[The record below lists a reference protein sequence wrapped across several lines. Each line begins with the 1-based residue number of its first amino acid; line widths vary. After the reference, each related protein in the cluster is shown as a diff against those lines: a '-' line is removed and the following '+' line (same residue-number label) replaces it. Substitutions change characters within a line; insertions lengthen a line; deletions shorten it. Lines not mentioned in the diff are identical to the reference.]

1 MKVKTFYICIILLCF
16 TFSIPFEALSMPQND
31 DIPQLIRKANRLNTQ
46 FRHDSAIVCL
56 TKAYSLAKKN
66 NDQLSI
72 ANINRL
78 KGYTFLK
85 EHQYDSAHNYL
96 DKALKQAK
104 STGND
109 TILANA
115 ELNLGWVLQ
124 QTGRNDSSLYY
135 YRDALNTYRSIADTA
150 GMAGAYNYLAVYYK
164 FSGDYDKGLE
174 NALHANYIYRKS
186 DNLER
191 YVNSLIQLGNIY
203 EKLNDND
210 TALACY
216 ENAYRLSIENDLAR
230 YIVSSSVNI
239 AVIHYKRGKKLKEN
253 NELLKAEEEFNLTK
267 TYYQKAIDFDE
278 KIQNKSMLTL
288 LYSNFSLLYRRM
300 GDDSAAM
307 ESAKK
312 AIRIAE
318 EINDVGARL
327 RALNN
332 LGICYKKL
340 EDYPKAEACYLEG
353 LALAKKLNHLEE
365 LGKITNNL
373 ANIYELQGDYRK
385 ALEYSRQETAFKDS
399 LFNEK
404 KQKLVEK
411 HKTDY
416 EILHLKDLNRMK
428 ELDKQRIR
436 AERNV
441 MIWISVFVV
450 VTLMGLLLFFRMRAR
465 KNRII
470 AEHRIQK
477 LEDEKKLMAAQAV
490 LVGQEKERERIAQEL
505 HDGIGVLLSTASI
518 HFSSVESK
526 TDKETGEMLKKANKL
541 LKEASKEVRQI
552 SHNMMPGVLSK
563 FGLKEAVE
571 DLFEE
576 VEEAGIIE
584 VEQEIVYGDER
595 LHENMEIMIYRII
608 QEMLNNTLK
617 YAKATKISFYM
628 TRSSEEIK
636 INFAD
641 DGIGF
646 DEDKLPHGKNLG
658 ISGIRSRVEY
668 LGGTIELKS
677 EPGSGTRYSIT
688 IPVRQKAG

>member
-1 MKVKTFYICIILLCF
+1 
-16 TFSIPFEALSMPQND
+16 MPQND